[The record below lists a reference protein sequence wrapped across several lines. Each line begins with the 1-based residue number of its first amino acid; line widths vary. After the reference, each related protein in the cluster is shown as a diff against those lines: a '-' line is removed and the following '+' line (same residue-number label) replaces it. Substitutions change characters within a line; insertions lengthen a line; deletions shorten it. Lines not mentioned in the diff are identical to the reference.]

1 MSSKI
6 DFDAFPPG
14 WVRSDYVKMESPTA
28 SGKVVYTLAPAIP
41 IRVWNPAVALP
52 DDSDMVLSMTVIDT
66 GATMPSVPMWG
77 VQEMGIAL
85 SEDDKHPAFG
95 VGWKMD
101 AYHVQLRTEA
111 WIGRYWVDMDVVTA
125 LSPDTE
131 WSRRRDANPPF
142 LLGRDG
148 FLNKFN
154 VCFDEPNKAM
164 WLRKA
169 IMEAQAGRAAWP

>member
-14 WVRSDYVKMESPTA
+14 WVRSDYTEVERPTA
-28 SGKVVYTLAPAIP
+28 SGRVAYVLAPAIP
-41 IRVWNPAVALP
+41 IRVRNPAVAL
-52 DDSDMVLSMTVIDT
+52 SDAYSIIQGTAVIDT
-66 GATMPSVPMWG
+66 GAVRPSVPMWG
-77 VQEMGIAL
+77 VQELGIVL
-85 SEDDKHPAFG
+85 SKDSKQPAFG
-95 VGWKMD
+95 VGWQMD
-101 AYHVQLRTEA
+101 AYRVLVRIEA
-111 WIGRYWVDMDVVTA
+111 WIGMYWVDMGVVAA

-154 VCFDEPNKAM
+154 VCFDETNKAM

>member
-1 MSSKI
+1 MI

-52 DDSDMVLSMTVIDT
+52 DDSDMVLSMAVIDT
-66 GATMPSVPMWG
+66 GAAMLSVPMWG

-85 SEDDKHPAFG
+85 SEDDKQPAFG
-95 VGWKMD
+95 VGWQMD
-101 AYHVQLRTEA
+101 TYHVQLRTEA

-131 WSRRRDANPPF
+131 WSRSRDANPPF

-154 VCFDEPNKAM
+154 VCFDETNKAM

-169 IMEAQAGRAAWP
+169 VIEAQAGRAAWP